1 MSGTT
6 PNYSWPYPTGT
17 DSPPDVAGAMQ
28 ALAVAADSTVGTL
41 ASGFTTVVSAIGRGA
56 AISNT
61 PGSGT
66 TSSATPANIP
76 AVSSFSFTKKL
87 AGSKLLVAMG
97 LVSFSTA
104 VDTTLGLG
112 VLIAGTDTTI
122 TQFRHTT
129 ANEYRQAFGVNQ
141 ITGVAAGAQTIQGR
155 WFRVGGAGTL
165 TLTTV
170 ETWLTMVCIEIAA

>member
-1 MSGTT
+1 MSGVT

-17 DSPPDVAGAMQ
+17 DAPPDVAGDMQ
-28 ALAVAADSTVGTL
+28 ALAVAADTTVGTL
-41 ASGFTTVVSAIGRGA
+41 ASGFTTIVSAIGRGA

-61 PGSGT
+61 PSSGT
-66 TSSATPANIP
+66 TTSATPANIP
-76 AVSSFSFTKKL
+76 GTSSFSFTKKL
-87 AGSKLLVAMG
+87 AGTKLIVAMG

-104 VDTTLGLG
+104 IDTTLGLG
-112 VLIAGTDTTI
+112 ALIGGVDTTI
-122 TQFRHTT
+122 TQFRHST

-141 ITGVAAGAQTIQGR
+141 ISGLAAGAYTVQGR

-170 ETWLTMVCIEIAA
+170 ETWLTIACLEIAT